1 MFEPDAIEL
10 IGQEGAQLLTGIVR
24 GAWDELHEKPLGF
37 FQRTRRQDMNDLMI
51 QNASRDLLDLGHVTL
66 HIKDTIYWYVWNET
80 AAIRFKHH
88 RENGMTSNHSSGAQT
103 TIAEQRTLPG
113 LPAGLVYLSCGPTL
127 DRTETSITQVLLTK
141 RNGNKNEWALDLDQL
156 AGGDFAPHTSP
167 LPIAPYTPPTLGK
180 IIPLRRSNEEG

>member
-88 RENGMTSNHSSGAQT
+88 RENGKFFTKSAKGGASPILGSFDGSTRAGRGATFSSSGCDMIRECGECPAD
-103 TIAEQRTLPG
+103 IASYGQPVLRGCSSVCFGRRTRR
-113 LPAGLVYLSCGPTL
+113 V
-127 DRTETSITQVLLTK
+127 VL
-141 RNGNKNEWALDLDQL
+141 R
-156 AGGDFAPHTSP
+156 
-167 LPIAPYTPPTLGK
+167 
-180 IIPLRRSNEEG
+180 